1 MKNILLID
9 SFGEVV
15 YLASTNSEKAS
26 FSLPNTTAKE
36 VSQEV
41 YDQAKKAKG
50 SYYQGDTLV
59 KRPARPSPY
68 HFWDKQNKVW
78 VLDEVVRSTEESAET
93 RAMRDRLLAESDWT
107 DTLSFRERNGE
118 AKYAEWQTYRQALR
132 DITKQQKF
140 PLNVSWPVSPT

>member
-1 MKNILLID
+1 MKYILLID

-15 YLASTNSEKAS
+15 YLATTNSEEAV
-26 FSLPNTTAKE
+26 FSLPNTTPKE

-50 SYYQGDTLV
+50 SYYQGDTLIQ
-59 KRPARPSPY
+59 RPVRPSAY
-68 HFWDKQNKVW
+68 HFWNKENKVW
-78 VLDEVVRSTEESAET
+78 VLDEVARNTEESAEA
-93 RAMRDRLLAESDWT
+93 RAKRDRLLTESDWT

-132 DITKQQKF
+132 DITSQQGF
-140 PLNVSWPVSPT
+140 PLNIDWPVPPA